1 MSSDALPPTGPL
13 HPVPSGLGDGA
24 PLGGPSGNDAPP
36 TYQAV
41 YQPAYLP
48 SYPCPV
54 PPPVP
59 VPPPIPAE
67 RPQPAAAHPRAPIVR
82 PRALPVAEPIRDDRH
97 ALIAEATTAA
107 QPPVV
112 AVRTAEPLKAGA
124 EAARGEPVEPADD
137 SFHGR
142 RKLIVASL
150 ASSVFHFALVVI
162 TALIAYDSSRQ
173 PPQIELDGSFTS
185 KLATSIEPLPKVE
198 VKPEQKI
205 GPAAKSNSVRSQIQV
220 AVAQPS
226 VGKVGSLPGESP
238 KPAAA
243 TVGNEGIGELMTTFG
258 GGTGDGLGLLDGRD
272 GDLKQA
278 LLEDG
283 ASEETELAVKRG
295 LRWLAAHQ
303 LEDGSWRFNHHQ
315 GGVCKY
321 CPNPGNHGSST
332 AATGLALLPFL
343 GANHT
348 HLHGEYQ
355 EHVRKGLEF
364 LKRKMIVTPLGG
376 DLQDGV
382 NLYSQAIAT
391 LALCE
396 AYAMTR
402 DSELRKPCQDA
413 VQFIVHAQDKKGGG
427 WRYFPGE
434 IGDTT
439 VTGWMLMAL
448 KSGQLTY
455 TPIPTDVWPLAK
467 KFLDS
472 VQDDKGAAYGYQ
484 GPAKDDYTMTSIGI
498 LSRMYGGWPR
508 SEPALQRA
516 VAKLS
521 RRGPSDHDL
530 YYNYYATQVL
540 RHYGGSEWIGW
551 NAEMKAFLVQSQSQE
566 GHMFGSWYF
575 PDKHGDQ
582 GGRVYNTAMSIL
594 ILEVY
599 YRHLPIYGHRAT
611 SPSFK

>member
-1 MSSDALPPTGPL
+1 M
-13 HPVPSGLGDGA
+13 
-24 PLGGPSGNDAPP
+24 
-36 TYQAV
+36 
-41 YQPAYLP
+41 
-48 SYPCPV
+48 
-54 PPPVP
+54 P
-59 VPPPIPAE
+59 VPPPIPAQ
-67 RPQPAAAHPRAPIVR
+67 RPMPAPAHPRAPIVR
-82 PRALPVAEPIRDDRH
+82 PRALPVAEPIEDDRN

-107 QPPVV
+107 EPALV
-112 AVRTAEPLKAGA
+112 AVRAIELSKSGD
-124 EAARGEPVEPADD
+124 EAARGEPAEPTDD

-162 TALIAYDSSRQ
+162 TALIGYDSSRK
-173 PPQIELDGSFTS
+173 PPQIELDGSFTT
-185 KLATSIEPLPKVE
+185 KLAPSFAALPKVE
-198 VKPEQKI
+198 VKPVQRI
-205 GPAAKSNSVRSQIQV
+205 GPAAKSNSPRSQIEV

-226 VGKVGSLPGESP
+226 LGKVGSLPGEAP

-243 TVGNEGIGELMTTFG
+243 TVGNEGIGELMTTIG

-283 ASEETELAVKRG
+283 ASEETELAVQRG

-348 HLHGEYQ
+348 HLQGEYQ
-355 EHVRKGLEF
+355 ENVRRGLDF
-364 LKRKMIVTPLGG
+364 LKRKMISTPLGG

-402 DSELRKPCQDA
+402 DAELRKPCHDA
-413 VQFIVHAQDKKGGG
+413 VQFIVNSQDKKGGG

-434 IGDTT
+434 VGDTT

-455 TPIPTDVWPLAK
+455 TPIQADVWPLAK

-484 GPAKDDYTMTSIGI
+484 SPAKDDYTMTSIGI
-498 LSRMYGGWPR
+498 LSRMYAGWPR
-508 SEPALQRA
+508 GEPALQRA
-516 VAKLS
+516 VANLS
-521 RRGPSDHDL
+521 RRGPSLHDQ

-540 RHYGGSEWIGW
+540 RHYGGAEWIGW
-551 NAEMKAFLVQSQSQE
+551 NEEMKAHLLRTQANQ
-566 GHMFGSWYF
+566 GHANGSWYF
-575 PDKHGDQ
+575 ADKHGDA
-582 GGRVYNTAMSIL
+582 GGRVYNTAMAIL

-599 YRHLPIYGHRAT
+599 YRYLPIYGHRAT